1 MDINGSAVQSQSR
14 LPSPCPRDRLLS
26 PDSDMDVQ
34 GYKWV
39 RWRVWLCRLA
49 AVLSLGLLLV
59 VFHWRPRLAVL
70 ARCCSCPLA
79 LADILLIRD
88 SFDQRHVVEVLTVE
102 MEDGSVELLGELED
116 NECRDKVQLHKEEK
130 TLLRYYLFEGLRYI
144 WMAQKGAFCRVSVLN
159 ENWTRK
165 DLYDF
170 QKGLSHLE
178 QSSRRRMYG
187 PNLIDVPVKPY
198 IRLLFEEVLNPFYV
212 FQVFSIILWMVDRY
226 YLYAICI
233 FVISVCSIVF
243 SLYEIRKQSIT
254 LRNMAQFVTNVTVRR
269 NSGVEECVS
278 SEELVPGDCL
288 IIPQEGLLLPCD
300 AALLAGE
307 CLVNESMLTGESVP
321 MLKTPL
327 PTGEGRYS
335 SETERRHTLFCGT
348 QLIQAKGGGSDAV
361 AVVTST
367 GFFTAKGS
375 LVSSIMHPQPTDF
388 HFYQDSFKFLFLLGF
403 VAFFGS
409 IYSFV
414 VLFRTDVT
422 WLELVIR
429 SLDLVTI
436 AVPPALPA
444 AITTGTIY
452 AQGRLKRQG
461 IFCISPPRINICGKV
476 SLFCFDKTGTLT
488 EDGLDVWGVMEG
500 GTAGFSELVPDPRLL
515 PPGPMLSGLA
525 CCHTVTLLQGKPLGD
540 PLELKMVESTGWTL
554 QEPEGDGKELD
565 AEFGGHRVLAVLKPP
580 SRGTTTSEA
589 MAIVRRFPFSSAL
602 QRMSVVTV
610 ARGGH
615 SPLAFIKGSPEM
627 VASLCRP
634 ETVPAQFSSELS
646 SFSSEGLRVLALAY
660 KPVDGNTDL
669 RTIERGEVEKDMRF
683 LGLLMMKNL
692 VKPESAKVIDVLRL
706 ANLRSVMVTGER
718 YFSLPLLFFLF
729 FFFFLFFMIKHSFSG
744 VNFNAINFASNLVFV
759 LLHIGDNILT
769 AVNVAKSC
777 GMVGV
782 DEKVI
787 FVNAT
792 PHTAQSMPTLNFSLE
807 EGGAPDAQTSIVT
820 RSLYQSGFDLH
831 LAINGK
837 SFAALCNHFPEYL
850 PKVLLR
856 ATVFARM
863 APDQKTQLMKELQ
876 KLNYRVGMCGDGA
889 NDCGALRAADVGVS
903 LSEAEASVASPF
915 TSKTENISCVPLLIR
930 EGRCSLVTSFSL
942 FRYMALYSLIQF
954 CSVLVLYTVRTTLAD
969 WQFLFCDLFVVTPL
983 AIVMGRGG
991 PGEELHPYRP
1001 SASLLALPVLGSL
1014 LVHTCMIVLG
1024 QLAALFITTSQD
1036 WFVPLNS
1043 TLFGVANLPNMENTS
1058 VFSLS
1063 AFQYIIMAVVVTK
1076 GYPHKKPL
1084 FFNWMFLSLLLVL
1097 FAVTTW
1103 LVLYPGPVGPLFKLH
1118 NFIDMDFKM
1127 VLVAVAAL
1135 NFLICFVVEV
1145 LVDNGIL
1152 NCLRALRGKRQ
1163 SKKQYKR
1170 LNTLLCESPSWPP
1183 LNQTLSPTE
1192 QTVIQC
1198 S

>member
-1 MDINGSAVQSQSR
+1 MSEWTGGSG
-14 LPSPCPRDRLLS
+14 LS
-26 PDSDMDVQ
+26 DSIPPPPHQDVQ

-88 SFDQRHVVEVLTVE
+88 SFDQRHVVEVLTEE
-102 MEDGSVELLGELED
+102 MEDGSEELLGELED
-116 NECRDKVQLHKEEK
+116 NEWRDTVQLHKEEK

-144 WMAQKGAFCRVSVLN
+144 WMARKGAFCRVSVLN

-178 QSSRRRMYG
+178 QSSRRRVYG
-187 PNLIDVPVKPY
+187 PNLIDVPVKPC

-226 YLYAICI
+226 YIYATCI
-233 FVISVCSIVF
+233 FIISVLSIVF
-243 SLYEIRKQSIT
+243 SLFQIRKQSIT

-348 QLIQAKGGGSDAV
+348 QLIQAKGGGSAV

-388 HFYQDSFKFLFLLGF
+388 RFYQDSIKFLLLLGL

-414 VLFRTDVT
+414 VLFKTDVT

-429 SLDLVTI
+429 ILDVVTI

-444 AITTGTIY
+444 AITTVTIC

-488 EDGLDVWGVMEG
+488 EEGLDVWGVMEG

-525 CCHTVTLLQGKPLGD
+525 CCHTVTQLQGKPIGD

-554 QEPEGDGKELD
+554 LEPEGDGKELD

-580 SRGTTTSEA
+580 SGGTTTSEA

-660 KPVDGNTDL
+660 KPVDGNTDP
-669 RTIERGEVEKDMRF
+669 RTIEREEVEKDMRF
-683 LGLLMMKNL
+683 LGLLMMKNM

-706 ANLRSVMVTGER
+706 ANLRSVMVTG
-718 YFSLPLLFFLF
+718 
-729 FFFFLFFMIKHSFSG
+729 
-744 VNFNAINFASNLVFV
+744 
-759 LLHIGDNILT
+759 DNILT
-769 AVNVAKSC
+769 AVNVAKNC
-777 GMVGV
+777 GMLGV

-831 LAINGK
+831 LAINGE

-863 APDQKTQLMKELQ
+863 VPDQKTQLMKELQ

-915 TSKTENISCVPLLIR
+915 TSKTDNISCVPLLIR

-969 WQFLFCDLFVVTPL
+969 WQFLLCDLFVVTPL

-991 PGEELHPYRP
+991 PSEELHPCRP

-1036 WFVPLNS
+1036 WYVPLNS

-1097 FAVTTW
+1097 FAVMTW
-1103 LVLYPGPVGPLFKLH
+1103 LVLYPGPACPLFKLH
-1118 NFIDMDFKM
+1118 NFLDMDFKM

-1192 QTVIQC
+1192 QTAIQC